1 MAAWL
6 RARETRAEL
15 VLTSAARRAVETA
28 DHVRLAFDLPEDA
41 VLERRG
47 LYLADA
53 ADMLDALRGR
63 PGETGNVA
71 IVGHNPGITRFV
83 NRLAGWSVLGN
94 LPTFGIAQFTVP
106 GTWEGPGVR
115 SGAPRCGR
123 HAGVRGRVLRAGRP

>member
-28 DHVRLAFDLPEDA
+28 DYVRAAFGLRGDA

-53 ADMLDALRGR
+53 TDMLDVLHGL
-63 PGETGNVA
+63 PEGTGNVA
-71 IVGHNPGITRFV
+71 MVGHNPGITRFV
-83 NRLAGWSVLGN
+83 NRVAGWSVLGN

-106 GTWEGPGVR
+106 GTWGDVDF
-115 SGAPRCGR
+115 GAGQLDAVVTP
-123 HAGVRGRVLRAGRP
+123 ASVKES

>member
-6 RARETRAEL
+6 RTREPGAEF

-28 DHVRLAFDLPEDA
+28 DYVRVAFGLRGDA

-53 ADMLDALRGR
+53 TDMLDALRGL
-63 PGETGNVA
+63 PGETGNVV

-83 NRLAGWSVLGN
+83 NRVAGWSVLGN

-106 GTWEGPGVR
+106 GRWGDVDF
-115 SGAPRCGR
+115 GAGQLDAVVTP
-123 HAGVRGRVLRAGRP
+123 ASVQEP